1 MMIEKDHLV
10 VKKSKVAGLGLFTLK
25 SIKKGDFI
33 CFYKGHYLNYEQ
45 FCVKYQNNSPSYV
58 FQVSKNLFIDAKDCL
73 EQYGRYINSA
83 SHTAYSQNCIFKINQ
98 RTKTV
103 SVYAKSD
110 IPANSEL
117 FISYGKS
124 YKL

>member
-1 MMIEKDHLV
+1 MIEKDHLV

-103 SVYAKSD
+103 AVYAKTD